1 MHWTSAVT
9 KSHTPVSAAAAAAAA
24 TVNDAQATTEATQ
37 QQRARVGVP
46 VCAEVTTRAAN
57 DAR

>member
-9 KSHTPVSAAAAAAAA
+9 KSHTLVSAAAAAA
-24 TVNDAQATTEATQ
+24 VNDAQATTRRSM
-37 QQRARVGVP
+37 QRARVGVP
-46 VCAEVTTRAAN
+46 VCAEVTTRAAT

>member
-9 KSHTPVSAAAAAAAA
+9 KSHTPVSAAAAAAA
-24 TVNDAQATTEATQ
+24 VNDAQATTEATQ

-46 VCAEVTTRAAN
+46 VCAEVTTRAAT